1 MFKFIILSL
10 IIIIHNSPSFA
21 QISHQK
27 ISNSIAEN
35 ELAKAAM
42 LAKND
47 IKAYKHLQEATNLD
61 PSNSTFINSTAYMAM
76 KLGEFKSS
84 LNYLQKALYID
95 IEKFGNNHPNV
106 AAIHNNMGNVYS
118 LLENRK
124 SAIHHF
130 NVAYKIISEY
140 LGEKHPQTINI
151 KKNLEREAEKIN

>member
-10 IIIIHNSPSFA
+10 IIIIHDSPSFA

-61 PSNSTFINSTAYMAM
+61 SSNWRCALDCPLAIFHHYGPWVLNLYLLFCPDIVGFPSNICF
-76 KLGEFKSS
+76 
-84 LNYLQKALYID
+84 
-95 IEKFGNNHPNV
+95 
-106 AAIHNNMGNVYS
+106 
-118 LLENRK
+118 
-124 SAIHHF
+124 
-130 NVAYKIISEY
+130 
-140 LGEKHPQTINI
+140 
-151 KKNLEREAEKIN
+151 

>member
-10 IIIIHNSPSFA
+10 IIIIHDSPSFA

-61 PSNSTFINSTAYMAM
+61 PSNSTFINSTAYICLLYTSPSPRDLSTSRMP
-76 KLGEFKSS
+76 SS
-84 LNYLQKALYID
+84 A
-95 IEKFGNNHPNV
+95 
-106 AAIHNNMGNVYS
+106 
-118 LLENRK
+118 
-124 SAIHHF
+124 
-130 NVAYKIISEY
+130 
-140 LGEKHPQTINI
+140 
-151 KKNLEREAEKIN
+151 

>member
-1 MFKFIILSL
+1 MFKLIIISL
-10 IIIIHNSPSFA
+10 IITIHDSSSFA
-21 QISHQK
+21 QISHQSV
-27 ISNSIAEN
+27 SNSIAEN

-47 IKAYKHLQEATNLD
+47 IKAYKHLQQATNLD
-61 PSNSTFINSTAYMAM
+61 PSNSSFINSAAYMAM

-95 IEKFGNNHPNV
+95 IEKFGINHPNV

-118 LLENRK
+118 VLENRK
-124 SAIHHF
+124 SALHHF
-130 NVAYKIISEY
+130 DAAYKIISEY

-151 KKNLEREAEKIN
+151 KKNLDREVEKIS